1 MQRYIIIHYGEI
13 ALKGGN
19 RSFFENKLISNI
31 KLALADLGEIWL
43 KQVAG
48 RIIVKIEEKYDLELI
63 KTKLQKVFGI
73 EYFAFAW
80 NSSQDLKEL
89 ETDLHSLI
97 KSKKFKTFRITARR
111 TNKEF
116 PLDSQKLSGELGA
129 MVVKKMS
136 ARGGSASGGKK
147 KVDLENFDLNCH
159 VDIVE
164 NFAFLYFERFECR
177 GGLPVGVSDKL
188 LCLISGGIDSPVA
201 ANLMQKRGAPIVYI
215 HFDSYPATP
224 KENQE
229 KVKELVKVLNEYQ
242 FESKLYIVPFLEIQ
256 KEILQKAPEDY
267 RVVFYRRMML
277 RIAKKIAFKENVL
290 ALVTGESLGQ
300 VASQTV
306 ENIRA
311 ISEAIDLQILRPLI
325 GFNKEEIIEIAE
337 KIGTYKLS
345 IQPFGDCCSLYV
357 PKHPVTRADLN
368 LILDTEK
375 DWEYEKSLDEAIGKT
390 ETITNH

>member
-1 MQRYIIIHYGEI
+1 MERYIIIHYGEI

-19 RSFFENKLISNI
+19 RSFFENKLIANI
-31 KLALADLGEIWL
+31 KLALQDLGDIWL
-43 KQVAG
+43 KQVSG
-48 RIIVKIEEKYDLELI
+48 RIIVLMEDNYDWELI
-63 KTKLQKVFGI
+63 KAKLQKVFGI
-73 EYFAFAW
+73 EYFALAW

-89 ETDLHSLI
+89 EKDLYSLI
-97 KSKKFKTFRITARR
+97 KSKKFKTFRITTRR
-111 TNKEF
+111 TNKSF
-116 PLDSQKLSGELGA
+116 PLDSQKLSEELGA
-129 MVVKKMS
+129 MVVKKM
-136 ARGGSASGGKK
+136 KK

-164 NFAFLYFERFECR
+164 NFVFLYFEKIECR

-201 ANLMQKRGAPIVYI
+201 ANLMQKRGAPIVYV
-215 HFDSYPATP
+215 HFDSYPSTP

-229 KVKELVKVLNEYQ
+229 KVKDLVKVLNEYQ
-242 FESKLYIVPFLEIQ
+242 FKSKLYIVPFLEIQ
-256 KEILQKAPEDY
+256 KQILQKAPEDY
-267 RVVFYRRMML
+267 RVIFYRRMML
-277 RIAKKIAFKENVL
+277 RIAKKIAQKENVL

-311 ISEAIDLQILRPLI
+311 ISEVIDLPILRPLI
-325 GFNKEEIIEIAE
+325 GFNKEEIVNLA
-337 KIGTYKLS
+337 KQIGTFELS
-345 IQPFGDCCSLYV
+345 AQPFGDCCSLYV

-375 DWEYEKSLDEAIGKT
+375 DWKFEKMLEEAINKT
-390 ETITNH
+390 EIINFNS

>member
-1 MQRYIIIHYGEI
+1 MERYVIIHYGEI

-19 RSFFENKLISNI
+19 RSFFENKLIASI
-31 KLALADLGEIWL
+31 KLALADLGDIWL

-48 RIIVKIEEKYDLELI
+48 RIIVKIGEDYDLELI
-63 KTKLQKVFGI
+63 KAKLQKVFGI
-73 EYFAFAW
+73 EYFTFAW
-80 NSSQDLKEL
+80 NSSQDLKQL
-89 ETDLHSLI
+89 EKDLLSLI
-97 KSKKFKTFRITARR
+97 KSKKFKTFRITSRR
-111 TNKEF
+111 TNKNF

-129 MVVKKMS
+129 MVVKKM
-136 ARGGSASGGKK
+136 KK
-147 KVDLENFDLNCH
+147 KVDLEDFDLNCY

-164 NFAFLYFERFECR
+164 NFAFLYFEKIECR

-188 LCLISGGIDSPVA
+188 LCLISGGIDSPIA

-215 HFDSYPATP
+215 HFDSYPSTP

-229 KVKELVKVLNEYQ
+229 KVKELIKVLNDYQ

-267 RVVFYRRMML
+267 RVIFYRRMML

-311 ISEAIDLQILRPLI
+311 ISEAIDLPILRPLI

-337 KIGTYKLS
+337 KIGTYKFS

-375 DWEYEKSLDEAIGKT
+375 DWGFEKLLDEAVKKAEIIK
-390 ETITNH
+390 I

>member
-1 MQRYIIIHYGEI
+1 MERYIIIHYGEI

-19 RSFFENKLISNI
+19 RSFFENKLIANI
-31 KLALADLGEIWL
+31 KLALIDLGEIWF
-43 KQVAG
+43 KQVSG
-48 RIIVKIEEKYDLELI
+48 RIIVLMEENYDWELI
-63 KTKLQKVFGI
+63 KAKLQKVFGI
-73 EYFAFAW
+73 EYFALAW

-89 ETDLHSLI
+89 EKDLYALV
-97 KSKKFKTFRITARR
+97 KSKKFIKFRVTARR
-111 TNKEF
+111 TNKNF
-116 PLDSQKLSGELGA
+116 PLKSQEIAEKLGA
-129 MVVKKMS
+129 MVVKKM
-136 ARGGSASGGKK
+136 KK
-147 KVDLENFDLNCH
+147 KVDLENFDLNCY

-164 NFAFLYFERFECR
+164 NFAFLYFEKIECR

-201 ANLMQKRGAPIVYI
+201 ANLMQKRGASIVYI
-215 HFDSYPATP
+215 HFDSYPSTP

-229 KVKELVKVLNEYQ
+229 KVKDLVKVLNEYQ
-242 FESKLYIVPFLEIQ
+242 FKSRLYIVPFLEIQ

-277 RIAKKIAFKENVL
+277 RIAKMIAQKENIL

-311 ISEAIDLQILRPLI
+311 ISEATPLPILRPLI
-325 GFNKEEIIEIAE
+325 GFNKEEIVNLARE
-337 KIGTYKLS
+337 IGTFELS
-345 IQPFGDCCSLYV
+345 AQPFGDCCSLYV

-375 DWEYEKSLDEAIGKT
+375 DWDFDRILEKAISKT
-390 ETITNH
+390 EIINFNSEI

>member
-1 MQRYIIIHYGEI
+1 MERYIIIHYGEI

-19 RSFFENKLISNI
+19 RSFFENKLIANI
-31 KLALADLGEIWL
+31 RLALKDLGDIWL

-48 RIIVKIEEKYDLELI
+48 RIIILIEESYDLELI
-63 KTKLQKVFGI
+63 KSKLQKVFGI
-73 EYFAFAW
+73 EYFTFAW

-89 ETDLHSLI
+89 EKDLLSLI
-97 KSKKFKTFRITARR
+97 KNKKFKTFRITARR
-111 TNKEF
+111 TNKNF

-129 MVVKKMS
+129 MVVKKM
-136 ARGGSASGGKK
+136 KK
-147 KVDLENFDLNCH
+147 KVDLENFDLNCY

-164 NFAFLYFERFECR
+164 NFAFLYFEKIECR

-188 LCLISGGIDSPVA
+188 LCLISGGFDSPVA
-201 ANLMQKRGAPIVYI
+201 ANMMQKRGASIVYV
-215 HFDSYPATP
+215 HFDSYPSTP

-229 KVKELVKVLNEYQ
+229 KVKELVKVLNDYQ
-242 FESKLYIVPFLEIQ
+242 FESKLYLVPFLEIQ
-256 KEILQKAPEDY
+256 KEILKKVPEDY

-277 RIAKKIAFKENVL
+277 RIAKKIALQENVL

-311 ISEAIDLQILRPLI
+311 ISEAIDLPILRPLI
-325 GFNKEEIIEIAE
+325 GFNKEEIITLAKQIN
-337 KIGTYKLS
+337 TYELS
-345 IQPFGDCCSLYV
+345 AQPFGDCCALYV

-375 DWEYEKSLDEAIGKT
+375 DWEFGKILE
-390 ETITNH
+390 ETISKAELITIK

>member
-19 RSFFENKLISNI
+19 RSFFENKLIANI
-31 KLALADLGEIWL
+31 KLALKDLGDIWL

-48 RIIVKIEEKYDLELI
+48 RIIVKIEKDYDLELV
-63 KTKLQKVFGI
+63 KEKLLKVFGI
-73 EYFAFAW
+73 EYFTFAW

-89 ETDLHSLI
+89 EKDLLTLVKSRKFI
-97 KSKKFKTFRITARR
+97 KFRVTVRR
-111 TNKEF
+111 TNKDF
-116 PLDSQKLSGELGA
+116 PLKSQEVAEKLGA
-129 MVVKKMS
+129 MIIKKL
-136 ARGGSASGGKK
+136 RK
-147 KVDLENFDLNCH
+147 KVDLENFDLNCY

-201 ANLMQKRGAPIVYI
+201 ANMMQKRGAPIVYI
-215 HFDSYPATP
+215 HFDSYPSTP

-229 KVKELVKVLNEYQ
+229 KVKDLVRVLNAYQ
-242 FESKLYIVPFLEIQ
+242 FESKLYLVPFLEIQ

-277 RIAKKIAFKENVL
+277 RIAKKIAQKENIL
-290 ALVTGESLGQ
+290 ALVTGDSLGQ

-306 ENIRA
+306 ENI
-311 ISEAIDLQILRPLI
+311 
-325 GFNKEEIIEIAE
+325 
-337 KIGTYKLS
+337 
-345 IQPFGDCCSLYV
+345 
-357 PKHPVTRADLN
+357 
-368 LILDTEK
+368 
-375 DWEYEKSLDEAIGKT
+375 
-390 ETITNH
+390 

>member
-1 MQRYIIIHYGEI
+1 MQQYIIIHYGEI

-19 RSFFENKLISNI
+19 RSFFENKLIANI
-31 KLALADLGEIWL
+31 KLALADLGDIWL
-43 KQVAG
+43 KQVAA
-48 RIIVKIEEKYDLELI
+48 RIIVKIEEGYDLELI
-63 KTKLQKVFGI
+63 KAKLQKVFGI
-73 EYFAFAW
+73 EYFALAW

-89 ETDLHSLI
+89 EKDLYALV
-97 KSKKFKTFRITARR
+97 KSKKFIKFRVTAMR
-111 TNKEF
+111 TNKNF
-116 PLDSQKLSGELGA
+116 PLKSQEIAEKLGA
-129 MVVKKMS
+129 MVVKKM
-136 ARGGSASGGKK
+136 KK
-147 KVDLENFDLNCH
+147 KVDLENFDLNCY

-164 NFAFLYFERFECR
+164 NFAFIYFEKIECR

-201 ANLMQKRGAPIVYI
+201 ANMMQKRGAPIIYV
-215 HFDSYPATP
+215 HFDSYPSTP

-229 KVKELVKVLNEYQ
+229 KVKELVKVLNDYQ

-256 KEILQKAPEDY
+256 REILQKAPEDY
-267 RVVFYRRMML
+267 RVIFYRRMML
-277 RIAKKIAFKENVL
+277 RLAKKIALKENIL

-306 ENIRA
+306 ENICA
-311 ISEAIDLQILRPLI
+311 ISEAIDLPILRPLI

-375 DWEYEKSLDEAIGKT
+375 DWGFEELLDEAVSKAEIF
-390 ETITNH
+390 TIPQ

>member
-1 MQRYIIIHYGEI
+1 MDRYIIIHYGEI

-19 RSFFENKLISNI
+19 RSFFENKLIANI
-31 KLALADLGEIWL
+31 KLALQDLGEIWL
-43 KQVAG
+43 KQVSG
-48 RIIVKIEEKYDLELI
+48 RIIVLMEDKYDCELI
-63 KTKLQKVFGI
+63 KAKLQKVFGI
-73 EYFAFAW
+73 EYFVLAW
-80 NSSQDLKEL
+80 NSSQDLEQL
-89 ETDLHSLI
+89 EKDLYALVKSRKFI
-97 KSKKFKTFRITARR
+97 KFRVTVRR
-111 TNKEF
+111 TNKNF
-116 PLDSQKLSGELGA
+116 PLKSQEVAEKLGA
-129 MVVKKMS
+129 MVVKKM
-136 ARGGSASGGKK
+136 KK
-147 KVDLENFDLNCH
+147 KVDLENFDLNCY

-164 NFAFLYFERFECR
+164 NFAFLYFEKIECR

-201 ANLMQKRGAPIVYI
+201 ANLMQKRGAPIVYV
-215 HFDSYPATP
+215 HFDSYPSTP

-229 KVKELVKVLNEYQ
+229 KVKDLVKVLNEYQ
-242 FESKLYIVPFLEIQ
+242 FKSKLYIVPFLEIQ

-277 RIAKKIAFKENVL
+277 RIAKKIAQKENVL

-311 ISEAIDLQILRPLI
+311 ISEAIDLPILRPLI
-325 GFNKEEIIEIAE
+325 GFNKEEIVNLA
-337 KIGTYKLS
+337 KQIGTFELS
-345 IQPFGDCCSLYV
+345 AQPFGDCCSLYV

-375 DWEYEKSLDEAIGKT
+375 DWEFEKMLEEAVK
-390 ETITNH
+390 ETKIIKL

>member
-1 MQRYIIIHYGEI
+1 LPLAIGNFMQQYIIIHYGEI

-19 RSFFENKLISNI
+19 RRFFENKLIANI
-31 KLALADLGEIWL
+31 KLALKDLGDIWL

-48 RIIVKIEEKYDLELI
+48 RIIVKIEEKYDLDLI
-63 KTKLQKVFGI
+63 KAKLQKVFGI

-80 NSSQDLKEL
+80 NSTQDLKQL
-89 ETDLHSLI
+89 EKDLHSLI

-111 TNKEF
+111 TNKNF
-116 PLDSQKLSGELGA
+116 PMDSQKLCGELGA
-129 MVVKKMS
+129 MVVKKM
-136 ARGGSASGGKK
+136 KK
-147 KVDLENFDLNCH
+147 KVDLENFDLNCY

-164 NFAFLYFERFECR
+164 NYAFIYFEKIECR

-201 ANLMQKRGAPIVYI
+201 ANFMQKRGAPIVYV
-215 HFDSYPATP
+215 HFDSYPSTP

-229 KVKELVKVLNEYQ
+229 KVKELVKVLNDYQ

-267 RVVFYRRMML
+267 RVIFYRRMML

-311 ISEAIDLQILRPLI
+311 ISEAIELPILRPLI

-337 KIGTYKLS
+337 KIGTYELS

-375 DWEYEKSLDEAIGKT
+375 DWGFEKMLDEAVSKAEIFRT
-390 ETITNH
+390 

>member
-1 MQRYIIIHYGEI
+1 MDGYIIIHYGEI

-19 RSFFENKLISNI
+19 RSFFENKLIANI
-31 KLALADLGEIWL
+31 KLALADLGELWL

-48 RIIVKIEEKYDLELI
+48 RIIVKIEEDYDLNLI
-63 KTKLQKVFGI
+63 KAQLQKVFGI

-89 ETDLHSLI
+89 EKDLLSLI
-97 KSKKFKTFRITARR
+97 KTKKFKTFRITSRR

-129 MVVKKMS
+129 MVVKKL
-136 ARGGSASGGKK
+136 KK
-147 KVDLENFDLNCH
+147 KVDLENFDLNCY

-215 HFDSYPATP
+215 HFDSYPSTP

-229 KVKELVKVLNEYQ
+229 KVKDLVKVLNDYQ

-267 RVVFYRRMML
+267 RVIFYRRMML

-311 ISEAIDLQILRPLI
+311 ISEAIDLPILRPLI
-325 GFNKEEIIEIAE
+325 GFNKEEIIEIAA
-337 KIGTYKLS
+337 KIGTYELS

-375 DWEYEKSLDEAIGKT
+375 DWGFGKLL
-390 ETITNH
+390 EEVVSKAEIIKF

>member
-1 MQRYIIIHYGEI
+1 MERYVIIHYGEI

-19 RSFFENKLISNI
+19 RRFFENKLIDNI
-31 KLALADLGEIWL
+31 RLALKDLGDIWL
-43 KQVAG
+43 KHLAG
-48 RIIVKIEEKYDLELI
+48 RIIVLIEKDYDLELI
-63 KTKLQKVFGI
+63 KVRLQKVFGI
-73 EYFAFAW
+73 EYFALAW
-80 NSSQDLKEL
+80 NSSQDLKQL
-89 ETDLHSLI
+89 EKDLHSLL
-97 KSKKFKTFRITARR
+97 KNKKFKSFRITARR
-111 TNKEF
+111 TNKAF
-116 PLDSQKLSGELGA
+116 PLDSQKLSEKLGA
-129 MVVKKMS
+129 MVVKKM
-136 ARGGSASGGKK
+136 KK
-147 KVDLENFDLNCH
+147 KVDLKNFDLNCY

-164 NFAFLYFERFECR
+164 NFAFLYFEKNECR

-201 ANLMQKRGAPIVYI
+201 ANLMQKRGAPIVYV
-215 HFDSYPATP
+215 HFDSYPSTP

-229 KVKELVKVLNEYQ
+229 KVKDLVKVLNDYQ

-256 KEILQKAPEDY
+256 KDILQKAPEDY
-267 RVVFYRRMML
+267 RVIFYRRMML
-277 RIAKKIAFKENVL
+277 RIAKKIALKENVL

-311 ISEAIDLQILRPLI
+311 ISEAVDLPILRPLI

-337 KIGTYKLS
+337 KIKTYELS

-375 DWEYEKSLDEAIGKT
+375 DWEFENLLDETVVKSEI
-390 ETITNH
+390 IVS

>member
-1 MQRYIIIHYGEI
+1 
-13 ALKGGN
+13 
-19 RSFFENKLISNI
+19 
-31 KLALADLGEIWL
+31 
-43 KQVAG
+43 V
-48 RIIVKIEEKYDLELI
+48 
-63 KTKLQKVFGI
+63 
-73 EYFAFAW
+73 
-80 NSSQDLKEL
+80 
-89 ETDLHSLI
+89 
-97 KSKKFKTFRITARR
+97 RR
-111 TNKEF
+111 TNKNF
-116 PLDSQKLSGELGA
+116 PLKSQEVAEKLGA
-129 MVVKKMS
+129 MVVKKM
-136 ARGGSASGGKK
+136 KK

-164 NFAFLYFERFECR
+164 NFVFLYFEKIECR

-201 ANLMQKRGAPIVYI
+201 ANLMQKRGAPIVYV
-215 HFDSYPATP
+215 HFDSYPSTP

-229 KVKELVKVLNEYQ
+229 KVKDLVKVLNEYQ

-267 RVVFYRRMML
+267 RVIFYRRMML
-277 RIAKKIAFKENVL
+277 RIAKKIAQKENVL

-311 ISEAIDLQILRPLI
+311 ISEAIDLPILRPLI
-325 GFNKEEIIEIAE
+325 GFNKEEIVNLA
-337 KIGTYKLS
+337 KQIGTFELS
-345 IQPFGDCCSLYV
+345 AQPFGDCCSLYV

-375 DWEYEKSLDEAIGKT
+375 DWEFEQMLEEAINKT
-390 ETITNH
+390 EIVNFNSEFRMPKAE

>member
-1 MQRYIIIHYGEI
+1 MDRYIIIHYGEI

-19 RSFFENKLISNI
+19 RNFFENKLIANI
-31 KLALADLGEIWL
+31 KLALADLGDIWL

-48 RIIVKIEEKYDLELI
+48 RIIVKIEKDYDLELI
-63 KTKLQKVFGI
+63 KAKLQKVFGI
-73 EYFAFAW
+73 EYFALAW
-80 NSSQDLKEL
+80 NSVQDLKEL
-89 ETDLHSLI
+89 EKDLYALVKSRKFI
-97 KSKKFKTFRITARR
+97 KFRVTVRR
-111 TNKEF
+111 TNKSF
-116 PLDSQKLSGELGA
+116 PLKSQEIAEKLGA
-129 MVVKKMS
+129 MVVKKM
-136 ARGGSASGGKK
+136 KK
-147 KVDLENFDLNCH
+147 KVDLENFDLNCY

-164 NFAFLYFERFECR
+164 NFAFIYFEKIECR

-201 ANLMQKRGAPIVYI
+201 ANLMQKRGAPIVYV
-215 HFDSYPATP
+215 HFDSYPSTP

-229 KVKELVKVLNEYQ
+229 KVKDLVKVLNDYQ
-242 FESKLYIVPFLEIQ
+242 FESKLYLVPFLEIQ

-277 RIAKKIAFKENVL
+277 RIANKIALKENVL

-311 ISEAIDLQILRPLI
+311 ISEAIDLPILRPLI
-325 GFNKEEIIEIAE
+325 GFNKEEIITLARQIN
-337 KIGTYKLS
+337 TYELS
-345 IQPFGDCCSLYV
+345 AQPFGDCCSLYV

-375 DWEYEKSLDEAIGKT
+375 DWEYEKLLEEAVAQAEIIKL
-390 ETITNH
+390 